1 MPKAVYLILLINL
14 IISIDVNSQNM
25 QAGNINPESTE
36 EVFKSLMDKC
46 DDMDII
52 MLRGRIRV
60 EIQRSTP
67 EAIEEANK
75 LMIDGLTACSKGEN
89 FKAKT
94 LMEKGYKV
102 INAGV
107 KDRFSIKSKEN
118 KKSAILNN
126 KENNNE
132 KPWWKFW

>member
-75 LMIDGLTACSKGEN
+75 LMIDGLTACSKGDN
-89 FKAKT
+89 FKA
-94 LMEKGYKV
+94 
-102 INAGV
+102 
-107 KDRFSIKSKEN
+107 
-118 KKSAILNN
+118 
-126 KENNNE
+126 
-132 KPWWKFW
+132 

>member
-1 MPKAVYLILLINL
+1 MPKAVYLILIINL

-67 EAIEEANK
+67 EAIEEAN
-75 LMIDGLTACSKGEN
+75 LSLIH
-89 FKAKT
+89 
-94 LMEKGYKV
+94 
-102 INAGV
+102 I
-107 KDRFSIKSKEN
+107 
-118 KKSAILNN
+118 
-126 KENNNE
+126 
-132 KPWWKFW
+132 

>member
-75 LMIDGLTACSKGEN
+75 LMIDGLTACSKGE
-89 FKAKT
+89 
-94 LMEKGYKV
+94 
-102 INAGV
+102 I
-107 KDRFSIKSKEN
+107 SKL
-118 KKSAILNN
+118 KL
-126 KENNNE
+126 
-132 KPWWKFW
+132 